1 MNTSGTNNEIE
12 NKNVRE
18 FREIFS
24 LLDRDGGGSISM
36 EELGQLLPII
46 GIDATEDE
54 TKRILEEL

>member
-1 MNTSGTNNEIE
+1 MNTSGTSNEIE
-12 NKNVRE
+12 KKNVRE

-36 EELGQLLPII
+36 EELGQLLVII